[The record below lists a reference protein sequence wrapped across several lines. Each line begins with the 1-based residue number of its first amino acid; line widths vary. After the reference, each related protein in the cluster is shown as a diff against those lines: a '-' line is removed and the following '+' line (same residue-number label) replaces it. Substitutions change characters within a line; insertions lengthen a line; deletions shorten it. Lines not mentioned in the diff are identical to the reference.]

1 MNRFIRSTDP
11 TVRYSGRIDT
21 STTERVRLVF
31 PYSSAAFRFTGTSLG
46 IRLINRRAYYRSF
59 IGAMIDGR
67 EYTVPLTKDDE
78 SIDVT
83 IASKLPAG
91 THTVTV
97 FKRQDGSHYLDL
109 QGFLVDETAEVLPPT
124 TPKPTRRMEVY
135 GDSVSAGEVSE
146 AVAYAGKPDPEH
158 DGQYSNSWY
167 SYAAMTARNLNAEL
181 HDIAQ
186 GGVSLLDGIG
196 WFNGPDYVGMESIFD
211 KIDYNPSLG
220 PTKQWDF
227 SQYDPQ
233 VIVVALGQNDAHPDD
248 FMTTDYQAPI
258 SREWRAQYATF
269 LRKLRSLR
277 PHALIICATT
287 ILEHDA
293 SWDTAIGD
301 AVRSVGDPKIV
312 HFLYSL
318 NGRGTPGHI
327 RIPEAYGMASELTA
341 FIRSFGEGVWES

>member
-1 MNRFIRSTDP
+1 MNRFISPLDP
-11 TVRYSGRIDT
+11 AVRYTGRIGT
-21 STTERVRLVF
+21 PTTETVRLVY
-31 PYSSAAFRFTGTSLG
+31 PYTSASFRFTGTCLG
-46 IRLINRRAYYRSF
+46 LRLINRRAYYRSF

-67 EYTVPLTKDDE
+67 EYTIPLSKDDE

-83 IASKLPAG
+83 IASNLTEG

-109 QGFLVDETAEVLPPT
+109 QGFLVNETADILPPAT
-124 TPKPTRRMEVY
+124 LRPARRMEVY

-146 AVAYAGKPDPEH
+146 AVAYAGKPDPDH

-167 SYAAMTARNLNAEL
+167 SYAAITARNLNAEL

-186 GGVSLLDGIG
+186 GGASLLDGIG
-196 WFNGPDYVGMESIFD
+196 WFNGPDYVGMESIYD

-220 PTKQWDF
+220 SVKQWDF
-227 SQYDPQ
+227 SRYDPDV
-233 VIVVALGQNDAHPDD
+233 VIVALGQNDAHPDD
-248 FMTTDYQAPI
+248 FMKIDYHSPT
-258 SREWRAQYATF
+258 SREWRAHYASF
-269 LRKLRSLR
+269 LHTLRRLR
-277 PHALIICATT
+277 PHALIICTTT

-293 SWDTAIGD
+293 SWDTAIDD
-301 AVRSVGDPKIV
+301 AVRSVNDPKIV

-327 RIPEAYGMASELTA
+327 RIPEAYGMANELTA
-341 FIRSFGEGVWES
+341 FIRSFGEGVWDV